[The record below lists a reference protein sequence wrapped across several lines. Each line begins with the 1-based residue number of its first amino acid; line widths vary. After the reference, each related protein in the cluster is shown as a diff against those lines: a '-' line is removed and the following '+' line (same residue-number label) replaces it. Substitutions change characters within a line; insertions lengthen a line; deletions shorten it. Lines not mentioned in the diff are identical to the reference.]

1 MIAFVTTAEAG
12 GFSAA
17 ARRLSRSPASITRAV
32 AFLEARTGTQLL
44 RRTTRVTKLT
54 EAGERYLAACRR
66 ILEELAA
73 ADQLEAGE
81 RAVPRGVIA
90 VTAPVAFGRIH
101 VRPLVDAFLEAHD
114 EVQARLLLLDRLV
127 NLIDEGIDVRIR
139 IAHMPDSSL
148 LALRVGEVRR
158 TVCAS
163 RDYVRRRPEPKKPSD
178 LSKHECIAFSQVTP
192 SDRWTF
198 AGLGGK
204 PTHVKVHPRTTVNS
218 ADGAIGSALDGRGVT
233 CVLSYQI
240 ESELRDGRLVRL
252 LASFE
257 PEPLPIHVVY
267 PAASAASAKVRAFVD
282 LAVPRLKAALAPFP
296 LPRDRRPRATAGTGR
311 LRS

>member
-1 MIAFVTTAEAG
+1 MIAFVTAAEAG

-32 AFLEARTGTQLL
+32 AFLEARTGAQLL

-66 ILEELAA
+66 ILGELAE

-81 RAVPRGVIA
+81 RAVPRGAIA
-90 VTAPVAFGRIH
+90 VTAPVSFGRIH
-101 VRPLVDAFLEAHD
+101 VRPLVDAFLEAHG

-127 NLIDEGIDVRIR
+127 NLVDEGIDVAIR

-163 RDYVRRRPEPKKPSD
+163 RDYVARRPEPKQPSD
-178 LSKHECIAFSQVTP
+178 LSTHECISFSQVTP
-192 SDRWTF
+192 SDRWSF
-198 AGLGGK
+198 AGPGGK
-204 PTHVKVHPRTTVNS
+204 PTHVKVHPRMTVNS
-218 ADGAIGSALDGRGVT
+218 ADAAIGSALDGRGVT

-252 LASFE
+252 LQSFE

-282 LAVPRLKAALAPFP
+282 LAVPRLKAALAP
-296 LPRDRRPRATAGTGR
+296 LPPPPDRKPTARAGR
-311 LRS
+311 RRQRS

>member
-1 MIAFVTTAEAG
+1 MIAFVAIADAG

-17 ARRLSRSPASITRAV
+17 ARRLARSPASITRAV
-32 AFLEARTGTQLL
+32 AFLEGRTAVQLL

-54 EAGERYLAACRR
+54 EAGERYLVACRR
-66 ILEELAA
+66 ILSELAE
-73 ADQLEAGE
+73 ADQLESVE
-81 RAVPRGVIA
+81 RAVPRGTIA

-101 VRPLVDAFLEAHD
+101 VRPLVDAFLEAHR

-127 NLIDEGIDVRIR
+127 NLVDEGVDIAIR

-148 LALRVGEVRR
+148 LALRVGEVRQ

-163 RDYVRRRPEPKKPSD
+163 RDYVARRPEPKEPSD
-178 LSKHECIAFSQVTP
+178 LSTHECISFSQVTP

-204 PTHVKVHPRTTVNS
+204 PTHVKVRPRMTANS
-218 ADGAIGSALDGRGVT
+218 ADAAIGSALDGRGVT

-240 ESELRDGRLVRL
+240 ENELRDGRLVRL

-267 PAASAASAKVRAFVD
+267 PAAGAGSAKVRAFVD
-282 LAVPRLKAALAPFP
+282 LAVPRLKAALAPLP
-296 LPRDRRPRATAGTGR
+296 HPRDRRPRATARRGR
-311 LRS
+311 QRS